1 MSKTSKAKI
10 LVPEPMKTASLVLL
24 TIAVFILLSA
34 YLVSSNRSNEL
45 RQCIEHINTND
56 DGVTLDN
63 EDLSLCKKAYD
74 NRTSFT
80 EELRRAVDRSKSNS
94 MMKLL

>member
-1 MSKTSKAKI
+1 MKI
-10 LVPEPMKTASLVLL
+10 ASLVLL
-24 TIAVFILLSA
+24 TIAVITLISA

-63 EDLSLCKKAYD
+63 EDLGLCKKAYD
-74 NRTSFT
+74 NRTSFA
-80 EELRRAVDRSKSNS
+80 EELRRALDRSRSNS
-94 MMKLL
+94 MMRLL